1 MVIGFLKKRSV
12 AKIVTNTVFFL
23 SSIARKS
30 RMYFFKG
37 KKSASLA
44 QIERKRM
51 AIKSQLILAAAYF

>member
-23 SSIARKS
+23 SSIASKS

-37 KKSASLA
+37 KKSTNLA
-44 QIERKRM
+44 QIGKRRM
-51 AIKSQLILAAAYF
+51 AIKSQLILAATYF